1 MTKNSLNSI
10 RLGPAS
16 NRLHEEGMRTWSPS
30 YLKSISIYM
39 FFCQTRRKGSSF
51 FQKELL
57 YNCKKSIDVRQ
68 LKTLKNKTKNNNK
81 WRPNPPTPIPSC
93 LTGYEGGDKKTKIS
107 KLGMVQKCLLG
118 SRLVPSYAVT
128 IPNEELL

>member
-1 MTKNSLNSI
+1 MKQEEKN
-10 RLGPAS
+10 
-16 NRLHEEGMRTWSPS
+16 HH
-30 YLKSISIYM
+30 
-39 FFCQTRRKGSSF
+39 SF
-51 FQKELL
+51 KRN
-57 YNCKKSIDVRQ
+57 YCTIAKSIDVHQ
-68 LKTLKNKTKNNNK
+68 LKTIKNKTKNNNK